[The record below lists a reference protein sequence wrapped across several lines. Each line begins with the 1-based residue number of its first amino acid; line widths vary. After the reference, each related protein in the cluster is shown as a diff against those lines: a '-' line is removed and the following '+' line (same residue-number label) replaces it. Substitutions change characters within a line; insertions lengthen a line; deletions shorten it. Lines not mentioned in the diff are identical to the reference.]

1 MMTNRIISYLLAP
14 LLCSLCGVLCF
25 TSIGNGVYNHNDI
38 NTLSAHSDR
47 REFIQTTFTK
57 FGIAVIVPSI
67 SILPSNANAD
77 AGSSA
82 NMKLPNY
89 IDFLIEKNAQGLV
102 ENPDKLLYKG
112 PDVEVLYFMVIL
124 CSLVSDTLI
133 YTLQSYHLSDTIA

>member
-1 MMTNRIISYLLAP
+1 MNMIGCLLA
-14 LLCSLCGVLCF
+14 LLCLPCGVLCF
-25 TSIGNGVYNHNDI
+25 TSVGNDVYNHNNG

-47 REFIQTTFTK
+47 RDFIHTTFTK

-67 SILPSNANAD
+67 LSPSIANAD

-102 ENPDKLLYKG
+102 DDPDKLLYTG
-112 PDVEVLYFMVIL
+112 PDVEVCVYVYNVMM
-124 CSLVSDTLI
+124 CDTLFYI
-133 YTLQSYHLSDTIA
+133 LQSYLSDTIA

>member
-1 MMTNRIISYLLAP
+1 MMIISC
-14 LLCSLCGVLCF
+14 LLCLLPCVLCF

-47 REFIQTTFTK
+47 RDFIQTTFTK
-57 FGIAVIVPSI
+57 FGIAIVPSI
-67 SILPSNANAD
+67 LLPPSIANAD

-102 ENPDKLLYKG
+102 EDPDKLLYKG
-112 PDVEVLYFMVIL
+112 PDVE
-124 CSLVSDTLI
+124 
-133 YTLQSYHLSDTIA
+133 TLQKRRFTAWWWPRTTPFSKLSLHTSFVS

>member
-1 MMTNRIISYLLAP
+1 MNMIGCLLAASIVCVP
-14 LLCSLCGVLCF
+14 FVSCF
-25 TSIGNGVYNHNDI
+25 TSIGNDVYNHN
-38 NTLSAHSDR
+38 NGNALSSHSDR

-67 SILPSNANAD
+67 LPSIANAD

-102 ENPDKLLYKG
+102 DDPDKLLYKG
-112 PDVEVLYFMVIL
+112 PDVEVLCTRKRRFVTNRLVVAQNNHNFHYIL
-124 CSLVSDTLI
+124 WYYTSFVS
-133 YTLQSYHLSDTIA
+133 